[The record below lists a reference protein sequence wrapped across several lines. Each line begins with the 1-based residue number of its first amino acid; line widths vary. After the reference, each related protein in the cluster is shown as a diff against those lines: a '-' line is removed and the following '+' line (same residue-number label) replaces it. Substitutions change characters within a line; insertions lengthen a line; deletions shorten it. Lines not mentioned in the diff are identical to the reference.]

1 MLVHVLSYTISKP
14 SQLTI
19 LSASN
24 VTARLAG
31 RGDRCLLVSLV
42 LLLARVLKRSVSG
55 ARMPSIVP
63 NMVLS
68 PKFSSM
74 RKKSADQK
82 GLPGRSDMAS
92 VKAIKASPVP
102 STP

>member
-1 MLVHVLSYTISKP
+1 M
-14 SQLTI
+14 
-19 LSASN
+19 
-24 VTARLAG
+24 
-31 RGDRCLLVSLV
+31 V

-68 PKFSSM
+68 PKLSSM

-92 VKAIKASPVP
+92 VNAIKARPVP